1 MEANDAVMANGAM
14 VHAAGGRT
22 VIHSDS
28 SVGIQRLNQEAAK
41 ALREGKRAGLS
52 VTEDDALKWITLNPA
67 WALGIEDQVGSIEVG
82 KRADILVWNGDP
94 LSVYSAPSQVFV
106 DGVERWNMASP
117 VDPWSDFSIG
127 PEVSK

>member
-1 MEANDAVMANGAM
+1 MSFLAILYSTMRDHV
-14 VHAAGGRT
+14 
-22 VIHSDS
+22 
-28 SVGIQRLNQEAAK
+28 
-41 ALREGKRAGLS
+41 
-52 VTEDDALKWITLNPA
+52 
-67 WALGIEDQVGSIEVG
+67 

-94 LSVYSAPSQVFV
+94 LSVYSSPSQVFV